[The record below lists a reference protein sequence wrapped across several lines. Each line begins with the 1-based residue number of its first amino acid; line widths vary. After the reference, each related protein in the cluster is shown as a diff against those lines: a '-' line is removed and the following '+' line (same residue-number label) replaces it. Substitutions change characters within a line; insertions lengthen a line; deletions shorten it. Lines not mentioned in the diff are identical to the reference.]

1 MRTRSRRCFFL
12 LVMLLSVTVLGAALE
27 KEPLSVFEA
36 RRDNLRKRTEGGVVV
51 LFGFTGRE
59 PQFDEAAA
67 RFWQEQNFYYLTG
80 WNEPGAAM
88 ILAAESEATR
98 AAGLNKEIL
107 FVPPRD
113 RMRERWEG
121 IRSSPDDADI
131 AQKSGFQTVL
141 PFAELSG
148 QLEKYLKVFPVVY
161 TLFPASGPA
170 GEFSPNARWL
180 QWLQK
185 VAPGPEYRNLAP
197 TIGNLR
203 QVKSPGE
210 ETFLRKAIEAS
221 MDAHLSAMKVVR
233 PGVWEYEIAALME
246 YTFKKAGCERP
257 AYTPIVGSGF
267 NSTVLHYPEAERQ
280 MKDGDLLVLDVAGS
294 YSGYAADITRTLPVN
309 GKFSPRQREIYE
321 IVLGAQNAVLAAVK
335 PVMSLGRTGNNS
347 LYKIAYDYINSH
359 GKDLHG
365 GPLGKYFIH
374 GLGHHIGLDVHDAG
388 EPTRPLEA
396 GMIITIE
403 PGIYIPEENLG
414 VRIEDDVLVTEDAAV
429 LLTARLP
436 RNPDDIEK
444 IMAEVRKAEKQRDR

>member
-1 MRTRSRRCFFL
+1 MRMRSRRCCL
-12 LVMLLSVTVLGAALE
+12 LFAILLSIAGFAGTLE

-36 RRDNLRKRTEGGVVV
+36 RRDNVRRMTEGGVVV

-67 RFWQEQNFYYLTG
+67 RFWQEPNFYYLTG

-88 ILAAESEATR
+88 ILAAESEVTR
-98 AAGLNKEIL
+98 AAGLKKEML
-107 FVPPRD
+107 FLPPRD
-113 RMRERWEG
+113 RVRERWEG
-121 IRSSPDDADI
+121 LRSGPDDADI
-131 AQKSGFQTVL
+131 AEKSGFQTAL

-148 QLEKYLKVFPVVY
+148 QLERYLKLFPVVY
-161 TLFPASGPA
+161 TLFPPSGPA

-180 QWLQK
+180 NWLQK
-185 VAPGPEYRNLAP
+185 IAPGPEYRNLASI
-197 TIGNLR
+197 IGNLR

-210 ETFLRKAIEAS
+210 EAFLRKAIEAS
-221 MDAHLSAMKVVR
+221 MDAHLAAMKAVR
-233 PGVWEYEIAALME
+233 PGAWEYEIAALME

-280 MKDGDLLVLDVAGS
+280 MRDGDLVVLDVAGAHA
-294 YSGYAADITRTLPVN
+294 GYAADITRTLPVN

-321 IVLGAQNAVLAAVK
+321 IVLAAQNAVLTAVK
-335 PVMSLGRTGNNS
+335 PGMSLARTGNNS

-365 GPLGKYFIH
+365 GSLGKYFIH
-374 GLGHHIGLDVHDAG
+374 DLGHHIGLDVHDAG
-388 EPTRPLEA
+388 EPSRPLEP

-403 PGIYIPEENLG
+403 PGIYIPEDNLG
-414 VRIEDDVLVTEDAAV
+414 VRIEDDVLVTKDGAV

-436 RNPDDIEK
+436 RNPDEIEK
-444 IMAEVRKAEKQRDR
+444 IMAEARNAEK